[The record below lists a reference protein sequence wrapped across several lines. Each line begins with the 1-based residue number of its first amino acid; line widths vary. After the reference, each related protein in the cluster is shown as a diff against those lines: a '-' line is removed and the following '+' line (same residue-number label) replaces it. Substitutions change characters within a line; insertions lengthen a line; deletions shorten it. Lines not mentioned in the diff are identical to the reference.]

1 MIYQDITMERV
12 YVDDLISGYEY
23 LIYLRWNLAG
33 ERISETI
40 VCGRAYD
47 FQYMHAYTYIEF
59 LVKDQY
65 GDERITIINS
75 ANPMYCKPERMPDDL
90 KCAIVQRQQ
99 LIANPKQTR
108 DTKHEIIYHPI
119 CVFANP
125 SDYFSSETID
135 RYGLDMMK
143 KMAESIALL

>member
-1 MIYQDITMERV
+1 MERV
-12 YVDDLISGYEY
+12 YIDDLIEGYEY
-23 LIYLRWNLAG
+23 LIYRQWNLDG
-33 ERISETI
+33 ERMCEHI

-47 FQYMHAYTYIEF
+47 YRHVYDYTHIEF

-65 GDERITIINS
+65 GDDRIMVMN
-75 ANPMYCKPERMPDDL
+75 AMNPMYCIPDRMSHEM
-90 KCAIVQRQQ
+90 KCAILQRQQ